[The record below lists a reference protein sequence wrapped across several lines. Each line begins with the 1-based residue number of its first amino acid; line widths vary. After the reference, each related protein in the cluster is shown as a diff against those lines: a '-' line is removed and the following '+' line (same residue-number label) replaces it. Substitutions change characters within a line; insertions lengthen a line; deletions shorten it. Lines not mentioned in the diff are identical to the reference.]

1 MSGLRKTLYC
11 IYSVAKN
18 AIMVSIVDEKLL
30 LVFLSVADT
39 LNFSRSSEQLHT
51 SLSAVSRSIQ
61 RLESDL
67 GQTLLERDNRRVRL
81 TKQGSEFRVYAQ
93 KALND
98 WQFIKRKMNE
108 ETELAGEV
116 SLFCSVTA
124 SYSILAPILESFR
137 VLHPSVEIMMHTGD
151 QADAIARILSGQDD
165 LAVTGHPQTLS
176 PRLDFLPLLE
186 SPIVFCAPAADCVV
200 RQLLLAT
207 DPRSDDFDWS
217 LVPFIVPER
226 GVSKMML
233 DEWFSH
239 HNIVPNI
246 YAQVAGHEAIVA
258 MVGLGLGVGIA
269 PELVIG
275 ASGMSDK
282 VTQLPVRHPLPA
294 LNIGLCGLRSRLES
308 PLVKSLW
315 NAARDQRKISV

>member
-1 MSGLRKTLYC
+1 M
-11 IYSVAKN
+11 
-18 AIMVSIVDEKLL
+18 DEKLL
-30 LVFLSVADT
+30 LVFLSVAET
-39 LNFSRSSEQLHT
+39 LNFSRSSEQLHA

-61 RLESDL
+61 RLEADL
-67 GQTLLERDNRRVRL
+67 GQTLFERDNRRVRL
-81 TKQGSEFRVYAQ
+81 TRQGSEFRRYAQ
-93 KALND
+93 KALTD
-98 WQFIKRKMNE
+98 WQYIKRKMNE

-165 LAVTGHPQTLS
+165 LAVTGRPLTLS

-186 SPIVFCAPAADCVV
+186 SPIVFCAPAADCAV
-200 RQLLLAT
+200 RQLVNTVDLG
-207 DPRSDDFDWS
+207 SDSFDWS
-217 LVPFIVPER
+217 SVPFIVPER
-226 GVSKMML
+226 GISKTML
-233 DEWFSH
+233 DEWFSRH
-239 HNIVPNI
+239 KIVPNI

-294 LNIGLCGLRSRLES
+294 LNIGLCGLRSRLDS

-315 NAARDQRKISV
+315 NAARDKRKIIA